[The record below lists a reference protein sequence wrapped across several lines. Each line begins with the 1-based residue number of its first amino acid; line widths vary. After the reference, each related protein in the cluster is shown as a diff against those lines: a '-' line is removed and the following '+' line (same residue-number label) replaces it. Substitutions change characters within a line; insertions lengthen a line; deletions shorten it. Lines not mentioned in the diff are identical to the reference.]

1 VTATT
6 APTSAPDPV
15 TGPVNGSR
23 PGSPLRRELPAAG
36 LLFGIGAYGIW
47 GVFPLYFRRL
57 AAVGPWETAAYR
69 ILATSALCWLMLR
82 ARRDTAWTRSLRRPR
97 TLAMLVASGSMITV
111 NWLVYIWAVR
121 SGHVVD
127 AAIGYF
133 VNPLVTVALGVIVLR
148 ERLRRLQVWALGFG
162 ALAVVVLTVA
172 YGRLPWVAIVLAGS
186 FGTYSYL
193 KKTVGLATMQSLAA
207 ETLAMAP
214 VAVVLLAVLQLRPGG
229 LDAARAPGPT
239 LGWLSVIGVVTA
251 VPLLCF
257 GAAATRIPLA
267 QLGLLQYLTPVL
279 QLLCGVLAFHEH
291 VPAERWMGMGI
302 VWIALGL
309 LAADALRAGSQQA
322 GAQPVGDQPVGAQP
336 VGDQQMEDQP
346 VGTPRGP
353 SGRDR

>member
-1 VTATT
+1 MGPLMGPADGPPDGSGPVT
-6 APTSAPDPV
+6 DPV
-15 TGPVNGSR
+15 SGSVT
-23 PGSPLRRELPAAG
+23 GSPPRSERPAAG

-47 GVFPLYFRRL
+47 GVFPLYFRKL

-82 ARRDTAWTRSLRRPR
+82 ARGDTAWTRSLRRPR
-97 TLAMLVASGSMITV
+97 TLAMLVASGAMITV

-172 YGRLPWVAIVLAGS
+172 YGRLPWVALVLAGS

-214 VAVVLLAVLQLRPGG
+214 VAAVLLAVLQLRPEG
-229 LDAARAPGPT
+229 LDATGAAGPT
-239 LGWLSVIGVVTA
+239 LAWLSVIGVVTA

-291 VPAERWMGMGI
+291 VPAERWVGMGI

-309 LAADALRAGSQQA
+309 LAADALRAGPRQA
-322 GAQPVGDQPVGAQP
+322 GDRRDPSQP
-336 VGDQQMEDQP
+336 
-346 VGTPRGP
+346 
-353 SGRDR
+353 DR